1 MTKLREVYQAI
12 VAQSN
17 NGVCILSQAELMK
30 VVGLHSRRHLLRI
43 TKELQALGLIVID
56 RYYDRHKA
64 QTKNRYLV
72 RPMGQIESHQ
82 SVTDGTNGVPSGQD
96 AITDG
101 TNGVPSP
108 GAMGLQESHK
118 PLMNHDM
125 NDKNQILLQLD
136 FINAKNRKLCA
147 ALVDLPTARRWR
159 ELWEYCENNDAWGE
173 YGIATNGVGYI
184 VRLIKNGDPVPGKI
198 QSSLPAAS
206 LDIREIFRSRGLTQ
220 GEIAAPIENA
230 TLHSDGFWR

>member
-1 MTKLREVYQAI
+1 
-12 VAQSN
+12 
-17 NGVCILSQAELMK
+17 
-30 VVGLHSRRHLLRI
+30 
-43 TKELQALGLIVID
+43 
-56 RYYDRHKA
+56 
-64 QTKNRYLV
+64 
-72 RPMGQIESHQ
+72 
-82 SVTDGTNGVPSGQD
+82 
-96 AITDG
+96 
-101 TNGVPSP
+101 
-108 GAMGLQESHK
+108 MGLQESLK

-147 ALVDLPTARRWR
+147 AQVDLPTARRWR

-184 VRLIKNGDPVPGKI
+184 VRLIKNGDPVPEKI